1 MNITGLTDKGKVR
14 DENQDSFVY
23 GFLNDSIAFAGVFDG
38 MGGAKSGKY
47 ASTVAAGGFEQ
58 KLKAADIEKLKSSP
72 GKILTEILQEINGS
86 MYEQSRTNSEFHGMG
101 TTAVAAL
108 FINGIATIAN
118 VGDSRAYILDRQE
131 CRQVTV
137 DHSLVQ
143 GLIDMGTLTPE
154 QAKKHPHRN
163 VITRAMGTDDEL
175 EVDIFE
181 EDVKNKKLLLCSDGL
196 HGYFEPDYLQMIIM
210 SNSDEDACELLTQQ
224 AIAAGGRDNITIV
237 IVNCQS

>member
-23 GFLNDSIAFAGVFDG
+23 GFLSDSVAFAGVFDG

-58 KLKAADIEKLKSSP
+58 KLKSIGIEELKNTP
-72 GKILTEILQEINGS
+72 GELITEFLKEINGS
-86 MYEQSRTNSEFHGMG
+86 MYEQSCNNSEFRGMG
-101 TTAVAAL
+101 TTCVAAL
-108 FINGIATIAN
+108 ITGGKAIIAN
-118 VGDSRAYILDRQE
+118 VGDSRAYLLDRQE
-131 CRQVTV
+131 CRQITV

-163 VITRAMGTDDEL
+163 VITRAMGTDENL

-181 EDVKNKKLLLCSDGL
+181 EDISNKKLLLCSDGL
-196 HGYFEPDYLQMIIM
+196 HGYFEPEYLQSVIM

-237 IVNCQS
+237 IVNCQV

>member
-14 DENQDSFVY
+14 DENQDAFVY
-23 GFLNDSIAFAGVFDG
+23 GFLSDNFAYAACFDG

-47 ASTVAAGGFEQ
+47 ASTVAASTFEQ
-58 KLKAADIEKLKSSP
+58 KLKTTDLEQLMSSP
-72 GKILTEILQEINGS
+72 GEMLTQIIQEINGS
-86 MYEQSRTNSEFHGMG
+86 MYEQSCSNSDFRGMG
-101 TTAVAAL
+101 TTCVAAL
-108 FINGIATIAN
+108 IINSTAVIAN
-118 VGDSRAYILDRQE
+118 VGDSRAYLFDRQE
-131 CRQVTV
+131 CRQITV

-163 VITRAMGTDDEL
+163 VITRAVGTDDEL

-181 EDVKNKKLLLCSDGL
+181 ADVTGKKLMLCSDGL
-196 HGYFEPDYLQMIIM
+196 HGYFEPEYLQTIIL

-237 IVNCQS
+237 IVNSLN